1 MKNEKNILIAFV
13 LNLGFSIF
21 EFIGGIITGSIAI
34 LSDAVHDVSDAVSIG
49 LSLIL
54 ERKSKKAPDE
64 KYTYG
69 YARYSVLASAISTI
83 VLIVGSCIVS
93 YKAIFRIA
101 NPTNVDYNGMIVF
114 AIIGVA
120 VNFLSAFFTRHGK
133 SLNQRAVNLHML
145 EDVLGWLV
153 VLVGAL
159 VMKFTEFYLVDPIMS
174 IIVSVFVLVN
184 ASKML
189 FDATSLFLEKT
200 PRNIKIDEIK
210 SHICKIEGIV
220 DVHHIHIWSIDGQN
234 NYATMHIVTK
244 TGQMVSKKQ
253 IRDELKYIKI
263 SHATIELE
271 DECEICSEKTC
282 QIEPVNHHAHHHHH

>member
-1 MKNEKNILIAFV
+1 
-13 LNLGFSIF
+13 
-21 EFIGGIITGSIAI
+21 
-34 LSDAVHDVSDAVSIG
+34 
-49 LSLIL
+49 
-54 ERKSKKAPDE
+54 
-64 KYTYG
+64 
-69 YARYSVLASAISTI
+69 
-83 VLIVGSCIVS
+83 
-93 YKAIFRIA
+93 
-101 NPTNVDYNGMIVF
+101 
-114 AIIGVA
+114 
-120 VNFLSAFFTRHGK
+120 
-133 SLNQRAVNLHML
+133 
-145 EDVLGWLV
+145 
-153 VLVGAL
+153 
-159 VMKFTEFYLVDPIMS
+159 MKFTEFYLVDPIMS

-234 NYATMHIVTK
+234 NYAPMHIVTK

-282 QIEPVNHHAHHHHH
+282 QIEPVNHHVHHHHH